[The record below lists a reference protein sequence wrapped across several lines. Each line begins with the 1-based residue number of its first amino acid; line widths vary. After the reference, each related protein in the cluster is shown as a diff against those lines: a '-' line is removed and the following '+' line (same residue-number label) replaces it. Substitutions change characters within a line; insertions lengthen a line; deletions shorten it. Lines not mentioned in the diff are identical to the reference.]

1 MFGGLPV
8 ENENELKNGEEIA
21 DPQSGIWLITRTDG
35 TVLGVPPPN
44 MGTLTEE
51 EALAY
56 AKEKYKD
63 IPGVEIKKHYTST
76 VTIEEAKEF

>member
-56 AKEKYKD
+56 AKEKYGEDAKVKEHHTS
-63 IPGVEIKKHYTST
+63 ITRKEEEI
-76 VTIEEAKEF
+76 